1 MSEFFKKNKKLIIA
15 CAIITLLII
24 VLSIVLPIV
33 LPMLITTT
41 VAPTT
46 TTVAPTTTTVV
57 KLMKDSIPNRR
68 ESFAMEKFTYPPS
81 STGIHVL
88 FCDDTDN
95 HDKNR
100 NLLHNI
106 LDSLTQNLPY
116 VPNGVTGTYVVDPN
130 SFYNA
135 FQPNQTISVK
145 SYNVDSG
152 TFTTDSVDP
161 LYFVQNKALK
171 IKTIL
176 TNLENSYTN
185 VNYRHFFAVWGMG
198 GGVGDIF
205 GILSNAKTTTIA
217 NYDFVNLYAILS
229 LILVAHINSLFGSTF
244 FEYSALNNLIYTK
257 DISLFMDISRL
268 PQPLPQ
274 PLTDLFNY
282 LHQTPVTP
290 DSFVK
295 KFADTFPKS
304 QIFSSAQIEINFN
317 QDPTYS
323 QIFNND
329 DPVNKNACSLK
340 TDFSKSPY

>member
-1 MSEFFKKNKKLIIA
+1 VSEFFKKNKKLIIA

-41 VAPTT
+41 TKNDKKD
-46 TTVAPTTTTVV
+46 V

-68 ESFAMEKFTYPPS
+68 ESFAMEKFAYPPS
-81 STGIHVL
+81 STGIHVF

-100 NLLHNI
+100 KLLHNI

-116 VPNGVTGTYVVDPN
+116 VPKGVTGTYVVDPN

-185 VNYRHFFAVWGMG
+185 VNYRHFFAVWGGG

-217 NYDFVNLYAILS
+217 NYDFANLYAILS
-229 LILVAHINSLFGSTF
+229 LILVAYINSLFGSTF

-257 DISLFMDISRL
+257 DISLFMDISL
-268 PQPLPQ
+268 LPQ

-295 KFADTFPKS
+295 KCADTFPKS
-304 QIFSSAQIEINFN
+304 QIFSSAQIEINFKE
-317 QDPTYS
+317 DPTYS

-340 TDFSKSPY
+340 QTDFGKSPY